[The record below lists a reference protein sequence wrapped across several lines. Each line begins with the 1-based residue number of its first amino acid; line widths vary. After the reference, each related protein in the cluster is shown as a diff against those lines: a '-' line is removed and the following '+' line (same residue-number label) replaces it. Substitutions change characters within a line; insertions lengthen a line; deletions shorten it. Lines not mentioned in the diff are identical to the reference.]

1 MKRLSPHLS
10 LCVLAVIIAL
20 GASCA
25 RKPDDAK
32 ISSDIQSKFSQDSGL
47 SGKQITVQASNGT
60 VTLEGA
66 VDNDAQRDAASRQAA
81 SIAGVKQVVNNLQ
94 VGAMAATP
102 ASPAMQ
108 ASYPPENPKP
118 APSRREFSRK
128 SRRSAAARDAV
139 NNDHAYTVEPIRND
153 STEVASNA

>member
-10 LCVLAVIIAL
+10 LCLVAIILGL
-20 GASCA
+20 GAACA
-25 RKPDDAK
+25 HKPDDAK
-32 ISSDIQSKFSQDSGL
+32 ITSDIQAKFSQDSGL
-47 SGKQITVQASNGT
+47 SGKQINVQASNGT
-60 VTLEGA
+60 VTLEGN

-81 SIAGVKQVVNNLQ
+81 SVPGVKQVVNNLQ

-118 APSRREFSRK
+118 APSRRESSRK
-128 SRRSAAARDAV
+128 
-139 NNDHAYTVEPIRND
+139 
-153 STEVASNA
+153 